1 MDGQVLAEL
10 IERSKAELLALAI
23 PEAGDSLTT
32 TQTDKQNQTVPG
44 EVVTA
49 PTEHEETREATR
61 LEDVPTGQ
69 NTENHHITMSLS
81 ERNSRFSRRLRE
93 KTYHQW
99 LTDPHMNCANTL
111 FSADI
116 ASIVRLVGRAAVKGR
131 QIKGTC

>member
-1 MDGQVLAEL
+1 MDGQILVEL

-49 PTEHEETREATR
+49 PTEHEETREVTR

-69 NTENHHITMSLS
+69 NTESHHITSHHQSETQGSLGV
-81 ERNSRFSRRLRE
+81 RE
-93 KTYHQW
+93 KTYHQ
-99 LTDPHMNCANTL
+99 
-111 FSADI
+111 
-116 ASIVRLVGRAAVKGR
+116 
-131 QIKGTC
+131 